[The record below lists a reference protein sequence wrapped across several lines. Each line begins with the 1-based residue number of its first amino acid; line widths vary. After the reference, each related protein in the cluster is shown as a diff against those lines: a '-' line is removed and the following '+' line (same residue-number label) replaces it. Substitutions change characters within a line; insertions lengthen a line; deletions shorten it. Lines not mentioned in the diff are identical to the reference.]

1 MRKIGRN
8 PERLVALRRGEQ
20 YSVGPLT
27 FDREGAGAI
36 PNVMDWDYFGFA
48 ASIRPSVF
56 LRLASPLADLATDKR
71 TGRMTQGVREGVV
84 FSPISLLLASPSEDL
99 GRSAYRV
106 VGHEGRHRAHQ
117 ILSTVG
123 DVPVPIVMQL
133 RYVRA
138 RDLTPE
144 TIRAMNKGLYSEGLY
159 GDDEGR
165 EYVPGPI
172 FEGEAIYYADGSSD
186 KRVVKLPTTASE
198 LRDEDEED
206 VLDLLLRRNPARA
219 AYKIEKRG
227 FSDEGSPILGTPLR
241 RVPDTFDPLYT
252 TPDGRFSV
260 VRQTHDSTYFS
271 PSYTSWYWQDGDEE
285 VHDQFNTKWEAVD
298 ALCRHLIE
306 QGLAK

>member
-1 MRKIGRN
+1 MRKHRN

-27 FDREGAGAI
+27 FDREGAGVI

-133 RYVRA
+133 RYARA

-165 EYVPGPI
+165 VYVPGPI

-186 KRVVKLPTTASE
+186 KRVVKLPTTTSE
-198 LRDEDEED
+198 LREDEED
-206 VLDLLLRRNPARA
+206 VLDLLLRRNPARP

-227 FSDEGSPILGTPLR
+227 TFSDGTPLLGTPLR
-241 RVPDTFDPLYT
+241 RVPDTIDPLYT

-260 VRQTHDSTYFS
+260 SRFS
-271 PSYTSWYWQDGDEE
+271 VEAKDFDRAYTAWYWQDDEGGTI
-285 VHDQFNTKWEAVD
+285 DDTFNTKWEAVD
-298 ALCRHLIE
+298 ALCHYLIE